1 MSDNTILHPTTIVIF
16 GATGD
21 LAKRKLFPAFY
32 NLYIDGRMPKGFN
45 ILALGRAE
53 NTDEKFSAYIKENG
67 LVFRLTSAIFSI
79 SLMKKALIR
88 IYIRNWRILIR
99 CTE

>member
-1 MSDNTILHPTTIVIF
+1 MTENKALHPTTIIIF

-45 ILALGRAE
+45 IVALGRAD
-53 NTDEKFSAYIKENG
+53 NTNEYFKNYIKEN
-67 LVFRLTSAIFSI
+67 LEHFSRKI
-79 SLMKKALIR
+79 HYQLSTALP
-88 IYIRNWRILIR
+88 LS
-99 CTE
+99 